1 MGAAAEPGV
10 AAVERALS
18 LLAAWR
24 EGEAALSLA
33 ELAARTGLYKSTILR
48 LLASLERFR
57 CVQRRPDGQWA
68 LGPMLF
74 RWGMLY
80 QRGLRLDA
88 ILPPALRR
96 LADETGE
103 SATFWVR
110 EGGQRLCLFRADSPR
125 AVRDHL
131 LPGELLPLEQG
142 AGGRVLLAFA
152 AGPPPPGMDPVVVTL
167 GERDP
172 DMAAL
177 AAPVFGGGGALAG
190 ALALSGPRARLAPLA
205 EGLKPALAAAAAALT
220 RRLGGDLG

>member
-1 MGAAAEPGV
+1 MDMPREEQGV

-18 LLAAWR
+18 ILSAWR
-24 EGEAALSLA
+24 AGEAALPLA
-33 ELAARTGLYKSTILR
+33 ELAIRTGLYKSTILR

-80 QRGLRLDA
+80 QRGLNLDA
-88 ILPPALRR
+88 IIPPVLHDLTDR
-96 LADETGE
+96 TGE

-110 EGGQRLCLFRADSPR
+110 EGDRRLCFFRSDSPR
-125 AVRDHL
+125 PVRDHL
-131 LPGELLPLEQG
+131 HPGELLPLDRG

-152 AGPPPPGMDPVVVTL
+152 AGSGAAGERVVVTL

-172 DMAAL
+172 EMAAV
-177 AAPVFGGGGALAG
+177 AAPVFGSGGALAG
-190 ALALSGPRARLAPLA
+190 ALALSGPRLRMEPLL
-205 EGLKPALAAAAAALT
+205 ERLKPVVAEAASILT

>member
-1 MGAAAEPGV
+1 MGMPREEQGV

-18 LLAAWR
+18 ILSAWR
-24 EGEAALSLA
+24 AGEAALPLA
-33 ELAARTGLYKSTILR
+33 ELATRTGLYKSTILR

-80 QRGLRLDA
+80 QRGLNLDA
-88 ILPPALRR
+88 IIPPMLHDLTGR
-96 LADETGE
+96 TGE

-110 EGGQRLCLFRADSPR
+110 EGDRRLCLFRSDSPR
-125 AVRDHL
+125 PVRDHL
-131 LPGELLPLEQG
+131 HPGELLPLDRG

-152 AGPPPPGMDPVVVTL
+152 AGSGTAAERVMVTL

-172 DMAAL
+172 EMAAV
-177 AAPVFGGGGALAG
+177 AAPVFGSGGALAG
-190 ALALSGPRARLAPLA
+190 ALALSGPRLRMEPLL
-205 EGLKPALAAAAAALT
+205 ERLKPVVAEAASILT